1 MVTKRPTPSVNA
13 LAGASIYQPLATPV
27 EGSPAP
33 TREPAREEQKA
44 PQTKRGAFHVRGEL
58 ATIERARTA
67 WWNTAAQTGVRS
79 FSEFVIL
86 AVLDR
91 VEALEAQY
99 NDGQHYGPTPAGEI
113 PLGMR

>member
-1 MVTKRPTPSVNA
+1 MAKRPAPSVNA
-13 LAGASIYQPLATPV
+13 LAGASIYQPPQVPV

-33 TREPAREEQKA
+33 VPPPARESKKTSQA
-44 PQTKRGAFHVRGEL
+44 KRGAFHVRGDL

-79 FSEFVIL
+79 FSEFVLL